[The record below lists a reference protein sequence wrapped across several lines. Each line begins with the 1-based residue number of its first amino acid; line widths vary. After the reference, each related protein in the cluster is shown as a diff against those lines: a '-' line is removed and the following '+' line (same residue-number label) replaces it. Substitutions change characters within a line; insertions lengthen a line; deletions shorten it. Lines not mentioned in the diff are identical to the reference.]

1 MNVIETNNLVK
12 KFGDYTAVN
21 NLSLFIKRG
30 EVFGL
35 LGPNGAGKSTTIN
48 MICGLLRPTSG
59 SIRLLDGSVEANKS
73 KLGFVPQ
80 NIALYDKYSAYE
92 NVKFFGELYGLR
104 GKKLKE
110 GIERSLEYTGLLEV
124 RKKKADTFSGGM
136 LRRLNIAC
144 ALIHNPEIIIM
155 DEPTVGIDPQSRN
168 HILSTVKMLNK
179 NNVTVVYTTHYMEE
193 VEAIC
198 KRIAIVDHGEVI
210 AQGTKDE
217 LTGMIEDKRTLE
229 LVVDDVSK
237 ILDDNLSGIIGVSSI
252 YIQGNTVRIETER
265 NSDNLNAILKHMTD
279 QNVRVRDIDYKEV
292 SLETVFLTLTGRK
305 LRD

>member
-1 MNVIETNNLVK
+1 MNVIETKNLVK

-21 NLSLFIKRG
+21 DLSLCIKQG

-48 MICGLLRPTSG
+48 MICGLLHPTSG
-59 SIRLLDGSVEANKS
+59 LIRLLDGAVDSNKS
-73 KLGFVPQ
+73 RLGFVPQ
-80 NIALYDKYSAYE
+80 NIALYDKYTAYE
-92 NVKFFGELYGLR
+92 NVKFFGELYGLS
-104 GKKLKE
+104 GKKLRE
-110 GIERSLEYTGLLEV
+110 GIDRSLEYTGLLDV
-124 RKKKADTFSGGM
+124 KKKKAGTFSGGM

-144 ALIHNPEIIIM
+144 ALIHEPEIIIM

-168 HILSTVKMLNK
+168 HILSTVKMLNE

-198 KRIAIVDHGEVI
+198 KRIAIIDHGQVI

-229 LVVDDVSK
+229 LVVDDASK
-237 ILDDNLSGIIGVSSI
+237 IKEDNLRGINGISSI
-252 YIQGNTVRIETER
+252 YVQDNTIRIETKR
-265 NSDNLNAILKHMTD
+265 NSDNLNAILKYMTD

>member
-1 MNVIETNNLVK
+1 MNVIETKNLVK

-21 NLSLFIKRG
+21 DLSLCIQQG

-59 SIRLLDGSVEANKS
+59 VVRLLGGTVDSNKS
-73 KLGFVPQ
+73 RLGFVPQ
-80 NIALYDKYSAYE
+80 NIALYDKYTAYE

-104 GKKLKE
+104 GKKLRE
-110 GIERSLEYTGLLEV
+110 GIDRSLEYTGLLDV
-124 RKKKADTFSGGM
+124 KKKKACTFSGGM

-144 ALIHNPEIIIM
+144 ALIHEPEIIIM

-168 HILSTVKMLNK
+168 HILSTVKMLNE

-198 KRIAIVDHGEVI
+198 KRIAIIDHGQVI

-217 LTGMIEDKRTLE
+217 LTGMVEDKRTLE

-237 ILDDNLSGIIGVSSI
+237 IKEDDLRKINGISSI
-252 YIQGNTVRIETER
+252 YVQDNTIRIETKR
-265 NSDNLNAILKHMTD
+265 DSDNLNAILKYMTD

>member
-1 MNVIETNNLVK
+1 MNVIETNNLMK

-21 NLSLFIKRG
+21 DLSLGIKRG

-48 MICGLLRPTSG
+48 MICGLLHPTSG
-59 SIRLLDGSVEANKS
+59 SIRLLDGSVESNKS

-80 NIALYDKYSAYE
+80 NIALYDKYTAYE

-110 GIERSLEYTGLLEV
+110 GIDRSLEYTGLLDV
-124 RKKKADTFSGGM
+124 KKKKAGTFSGGM

-144 ALIHNPEIIIM
+144 ALIHEPEIIIM

-168 HILSTVKMLNK
+168 HILSTVKMLNE

-198 KRIAIVDHGEVI
+198 KRIAIIDHGQVI
-210 AQGTKDE
+210 AQGTKEE

-229 LVVDDVSK
+229 LVVDDATK
-237 ILDDNLSGIIGVSSI
+237 IVEGSLEGVTGISDI
-252 YIQGNTVRIETER
+252 YIQDNTVRIESER
-265 NSDNLNAILKHMTD
+265 DAENLNAILKYLTEH
-279 QNVRVRDIDYKEV
+279 NVRVRDIDYKEV

>member
-1 MNVIETNNLVK
+1 M
-12 KFGDYTAVN
+12 D
-21 NLSLFIKRG
+21 
-30 EVFGL
+30 
-35 LGPNGAGKSTTIN
+35 GPV
-48 MICGLLRPTSG
+48 
-59 SIRLLDGSVEANKS
+59 DVNKS

-80 NIALYDKYSAYE
+80 NIALYDKYTAYE

-110 GIERSLEYTGLLEV
+110 GIDRSLEYTGLLDV
-124 RKKKADTFSGGM
+124 KKKKAGTFSGGM

-144 ALIHNPEIIIM
+144 ALIHEPEIIIM

-168 HILSTVKMLNK
+168 HILSTVKMLNED
-179 NNVTVVYTTHYMEE
+179 NVTVVYTTHYMEE

-198 KRIAIVDHGEVI
+198 KRIAIIDHGQVI
-210 AQGTKDE
+210 AQGTKEE

-229 LVVDDVSK
+229 LVVDNAVK
-237 ILDDNLSGIIGVSSI
+237 ITDGGLREITGVSDI
-252 YIQGNTVRIETER
+252 YLQENTIRIESER
-265 NSDNLNAILKHMTD
+265 EADNLNAILKYLTD
-279 QNVRVRDIDYKEV
+279 HNVRVRDIDYKEV